1 MEYRKL
7 GETGIDISA
16 ITLGAW
22 VYGKDAWA
30 DVKDD
35 ESVRAIHAALDG
47 GINIIDTAAGYGGG
61 YSEQVVGKAVKDR
74 RDEVLLASKC
84 GAQPDRIPEQI
95 DVCLQNMQLDCIDLY
110 QVHYPSPRIP
120 IADTI
125 GAMAEIQQ
133 AGKIRFIGVSNFS
146 REQLREALDTARIET
161 SQPPFNVFWREIDD
175 DHLPFCREKN
185 IAVLPYSPLAQGLL
199 AGRFRTPEDIPD
211 DIRSE
216 NKLMAEGV
224 FEQCVEVVEYI
235 EEVAAR
241 HGKSVVQAAINWTI
255 NYPGITSA
263 IVGAR
268 RPEQAQENIGGCD
281 WRLTDEEMEEI
292 SERGLAIARQMDY
305 SSNMWGY
312 APR

>member
-7 GETGIDISA
+7 GATDIDVSV

-30 DVKDD
+30 DVRDD
-35 ESVRAIHAALDG
+35 ESVQAIHAALDA
-47 GINIIDTAAGYGGG
+47 GINMIDTAAGYGGG
-61 YSEQVVGKAVKDR
+61 YSERVVGEAVKGR

-84 GAQPDRIPEQI
+84 GANPERIKTQI
-95 DVCLQNMQLDCIDLY
+95 DECLQNMQIDCIDLY

-120 IADTI
+120 VADTI
-125 GAMAEIQQ
+125 GAMAETQQ
-133 AGKIRFIGVSNFS
+133 AGKTRLIGVSNFS
-146 REQLREALDTARIET
+146 AEQLREALDTARIET
-161 SQPPFNVFWREIDD
+161 SQPAFNVFWREIDT
-175 DHLPFCREKN
+175 DHVPFCHEHN
-185 IAVLPYSPLAQGLL
+185 IAVVPYSPLAQGLL
-199 AGRFRTPEDIPD
+199 AGRFRVREDIPD
-211 DIRSE
+211 DIRAR
-216 NKLMAEGV
+216 NKLMAEGI
-224 FEQCVEVVEYI
+224 FERCVEVVEYI
-235 EEVAAR
+235 EQAAAR

-255 NYPGITSA
+255 NFPGITSP

-268 RPEQAQENIGGCD
+268 RPSQVQENIGGVG

-292 SERGLAIARQMDY
+292 SRRGLEISKLLDY

>member
-7 GETGIDISA
+7 GETDIEISA

-30 DVKDD
+30 DVRDD
-35 ESVRAIHAALDG
+35 ESVQAIHAALDG

-61 YSEQVVGKAVKDR
+61 YSEQVVGEAVKDR

-95 DVCLQNMQLDCIDLY
+95 DVCLQNMQLDCIDIY

-161 SQPPFNVFWREIDD
+161 SQPPFNLFWREIED
-175 DHLPFCREKN
+175 DHLPLCREKN

-211 DIRSE
+211 DIRSK
-216 NKLMAEGV
+216 NKLMAEGT
-224 FEQCVEVVEYI
+224 FEQCVEVVQYI
-235 EEVAAR
+235 EEVASR
-241 HGKSVVQAAINWTI
+241 HGKSIVQAAINWTI

-268 RPEQAQENIGGCD
+268 RPEQAQENIGGCG

-292 SERGLAIARQMDY
+292 SQRGLEIARQMDY